1 MTAHRIVTVLL
12 GVSVLA
18 LGACS
23 DSVLPRTNLAGAKYW
38 ERSDASSSVYLEGPK
53 AQQMLQRD
61 ISRCVTEIRELER
74 LGSIRH
80 AMPADPE
87 PSGGVPDLRSP
98 EGALEQYETPRRQGY
113 LYSEYY
119 GYHDFETCMQ
129 SKGWERVQYLPY
141 DRAEQSRKDYVE
153 TITRQQYRTKNT
165 LPEPKTTDN
174 VKTQTSG
181 EYNGLNN

>member
-1 MTAHRIVTVLL
+1 MTGWIMIKHRIFTVLL

-61 ISRCVTEIRELER
+61 IARCVTEIRELER

-98 EGALEQYETPRRQGY
+98 EGALAQYEITAITTLKPACNPKAGNACN
-113 LYSEYY
+113 
-119 GYHDFETCMQ
+119 TCPMTAPNNPA
-129 SKGWERVQYLPY
+129 R
-141 DRAEQSRKDYVE
+141 
-153 TITRQQYRTKNT
+153 IT
-165 LPEPKTTDN
+165 
-174 VKTQTSG
+174 
-181 EYNGLNN
+181 